1 MHPALIYNNV
11 MTTLNYIMFF
21 LLLAVCIWILIL
33 LGKRHTAI
41 NHMNKPLAQQ
51 YDAKSKKA
59 FALMILVIVFWIILT
74 GINCLVIYKLHPE
87 WDDIIVQSILG

>member
-21 LLLAVCIWILIL
+21 LLLAVCIWGLVL

-51 YDAKSKKA
+51 YDVKSKKV
-59 FALMILVIVFWIILT
+59 FALMILVIVFWGILT
-74 GINCLVIYKLHPE
+74 GINCLVMYKLHPD
-87 WDDIIVQSILG
+87 WNDIIVQSILG